1 MRARI
6 SPRRSSCQLSCSTSI
21 MVLYMKD
28 LLDIPMQLNSMQQH
42 FPNIFLQVISEM
54 QLDIKGCVRKP
65 MYDGGSVISGE
76 CAGVSAKI
84 LERNTKA
91 VYAHCCAHRLNLV
104 LVKQFQQLKTSLACY
119 RCCMSSCPPLRPMK
133 YFLNS
138 RKC

>member
-1 MRARI
+1 
-6 SPRRSSCQLSCSTSI
+6 
-21 MVLYMKD
+21 
-28 LLDIPMQLNSMQQH
+28 MQLNSMQQH
-42 FPNIFLQVISEM
+42 FPNIFLQEM

-65 MYDGGSVISGE
+65 MYDGASVISGE